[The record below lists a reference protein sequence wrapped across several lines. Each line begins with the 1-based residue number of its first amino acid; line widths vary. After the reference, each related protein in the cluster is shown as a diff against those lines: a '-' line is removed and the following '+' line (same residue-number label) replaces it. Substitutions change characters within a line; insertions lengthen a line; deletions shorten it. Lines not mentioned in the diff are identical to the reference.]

1 MAKTS
6 SLLYWLPVSLAVA
19 LAGCGHQ
26 SQPDQDAATNIPVAS
41 EPARPFPVDAL
52 YSLLVAETA
61 ANRGQLDVALANYY
75 QQAYKTRD
83 IGVVRRATLLAE
95 YLNASQAALDLAQL
109 WADIEPQNPEPVYL
123 AGRYLLAF
131 QRLELAMEKSKRLL
145 QMNAQ
150 TLFVP
155 IALSPAASDAKTQAS
170 LLKDYEALL
179 QQHPDN
185 VDLLLGHA
193 ALLEAQGNYTDS
205 LADVEKALDVD
216 DKDLQARLFEVD
228 ILYKSGRPDKAV
240 KCMSAIVEDD
250 PENTRLRMQ
259 YAQMLTEQDLEKAR
273 EQFEYMAQ
281 RNSLEP
287 DLMLSRA
294 MVNYRLDDRV
304 QAKDLFEQLLF
315 LKKHTDIAQYYL
327 GEIEFANQKPA
338 KALEHYR
345 RVEGGS
351 VYLPAVARAFNLM
364 VQQNRRLEGQQ
375 WLAEQRKQHPE
386 QALQLYMIEADIL
399 LKNDDAPRSLAALNE
414 AIQKYPDQPELYFA
428 RSLLQE
434 KLGNIPAAES
444 DLRVVLAKQPDNVDA
459 LNALGYILADN
470 NRQLDESHRL
480 LTQALA
486 LRPDDSAI
494 LDSMGWVLYRM
505 GRQEEA
511 IFRLKKSFALDPNDE
526 VAAHLGEVLWSIGKH
541 SEAEAIWQQGLRL
554 KPGSEIITTTRK
566 RLLAQKISP

>member
-6 SLLYWLPVSLAVA
+6 LLLYWLPVSLA
-19 LAGCGHQ
+19 LTLPGCGHQ
-26 SQPDQDAATNIPVAS
+26 SQPVQDAATTVPGAS
-41 EPARPFPVDAL
+41 TPARPFPVDAL

-61 ANRGQLDVALANYY
+61 ANRGQLDIALANYY

-109 WADIEPQNPEPVYL
+109 WSDIEPQNPEPVYL
-123 AGRYLLAF
+123 AGRYLVTF
-131 QRLELAMEKSKRLL
+131 QRPELAVQKSKHLL
-145 QMNAQ
+145 DMNAQ

-155 IALSPAASDAKTQAS
+155 IALSPAASDPKVQAG
-170 LLKDYEALL
+170 LFKEYEALL

-185 VDLLLGHA
+185 IDLLLGHA

-205 LADVEKALDVD
+205 LAEVEKALDID

-228 ILYKSGRPDKAV
+228 ILYKAGRPDKAV
-240 KCMSAIVEDD
+240 KRMSDIVEDD
-250 PENTRLRMQ
+250 PENDRLRMQ
-259 YAQMLTEQDLEKAR
+259 YAQMLSEQDLEKAR

-294 MVNYRLDDRV
+294 MVNYRLNDRV

-327 GEIEFANQKPA
+327 GEIEFADQKPA

-351 VYLPAVARAFNLM
+351 VYLPAVSRAFNLM

-375 WLAEQRKQHPE
+375 WLMEQRKLHPE
-386 QALQLYMIEADIL
+386 QALQLYMIEADTL

-414 AIQKYPDQPELYFA
+414 AITKYPDQPELYFA

-434 KLGNIPAAES
+434 KLGNLTAAET

-459 LNALGYILADN
+459 LNALGYILAN
-470 NRQLDESHRL
+470 NNQKLDESRQL
-480 LTQALA
+480 LTRALT
-486 LRPDDSAI
+486 LRPEDPAI
-494 LDSMGWVLYRM
+494 LDSMGWVLYRT
-505 GRQEEA
+505 GHTEEA
-511 IFRLKKSFALDPNDE
+511 VFRLKKSFSLNPNDE

-541 SEAEAIWQQGLRL
+541 NEAEAIWQQGLKL
-554 KPGSEIITTTRK
+554 KPGSESITTTRK
-566 RLLAQKISP
+566 RLLAQPASQ